1 MFDLLGVIGRLAGAA
16 GTYPDRV
23 ARGMER
29 ALVRVL
35 AEVDV
40 AAVVALLTNHL
51 GVEIRN
57 EK

>member
-1 MFDLLGVIGRLAGAA
+1 MGVIGRLAGAA
-16 GTYPDRV
+16 GTDPDRA